1 MSVFKN
7 ISIKT
12 KLLLL
17 TITSVV
23 AILFASNYFTQS
35 MIEKNAEANLRQETE
50 NVVKEI
56 DSAVATVYRNLTNI
70 DEINEDLMDMITI
83 HSDIERID
91 LYSFSPEGMLL
102 PVTSKMSVPHP
113 PASLSQDDIDK
124 VNMNQIL
131 YKPERIGK
139 VNYVNVISP
148 FHLKGRVIGLIQMKL
163 SRKEYDRLQNEER
176 SHAFVITLLS
186 VLMIGGLFAVSMTR
200 MIHRPIENLLKAMAR
215 VKAGDLTVSIFSE
228 TQDELGRLT
237 QSFNSMIQTI
247 KQTAEANQAL
257 LGRIHTFNEELQN
270 KIDAATE
277 ELQTRN
283 DELTR
288 ANRSIY
294 QMQKQLLHSNELAA
308 IGQLAATVA
317 HELGTPLHSVFGHL
331 QLLLVESGLSEDARR
346 RLSIMQSQLER
357 LINSIRQL
365 LNTTRYP
372 ETDFDWIELNV
383 ILDDLCVLFSPETIA
398 KQITVVKELDPN
410 LPKLLASHSQMQGV
424 FLNLIDNAIDELS
437 GGGTLRIRTKRTTL
451 PIDASFPAREEAA
464 KTDWV
469 EVTVQDNGRGIP
481 PDQIQKIFEPFFTS
495 KDPGQG
501 SGLGLSICRDIVQ
514 RHGGTISVE
523 SRLTEGSRFIVRL
536 PVRKRG

>member
-148 FHLKGRVIGLIQMKL
+148 FHLKSRVIGLIQMKL

-294 QMQKQLLHSNELAA
+294 QMQKQLLQSNELAA

>member
-148 FHLKGRVIGLIQMKL
+148 FHLKSRVIGLIQMKL

>member
-294 QMQKQLLHSNELAA
+294 QMQKQLLQSNELAA